1 MNHISKDQG
10 NHLAEINRLLS
21 VYQVLSFSQLEKTF
35 PDLTEDKLLLL
46 LRKLEKGG
54 RLIYEQDTGLVRYS
68 TECTANTSTM
78 VAYWILLDFISDTI
92 YHTISDF
99 PVSLT
104 FYTNSNYYDVIHVPE
119 EKEILINHAL
129 SDYDEDAPKRLVVVD
144 HTGQIPN
151 LHFPGIAAFC
161 TVSAD
166 GRVQYY
172 KKQGVTD
179 E

>member
-1 MNHISKDQG
+1 MNHILKDRG
-10 NHLAEINRLLS
+10 NHLTEINRLLS
-21 VYQVLSFSQLEKTF
+21 IYQVLSFSQLVKTF

-46 LRKLEKGG
+46 LRMLEKGG
-54 RLIYEQDTGLVRYS
+54 RLIYEQDTGLVHYS
-68 TECTANTSTM
+68 KECCANPSTL

-99 PVSLT
+99 PVSLI
-104 FYTNSNYYDVIHVPE
+104 FYTNTDCYDVIHVPE
-119 EKEILINHAL
+119 EQEILINHAL
-129 SDYDEDAPKRLVVVD
+129 SAYDEDAPKRLVVVD
-144 HTGQIPN
+144 HTRQIPN

-161 TVSAD
+161 TVSSD

>member
-99 PVSLT
+99 
-104 FYTNSNYYDVIHVPE
+104 
-119 EKEILINHAL
+119 
-129 SDYDEDAPKRLVVVD
+129 R
-144 HTGQIPN
+144 
-151 LHFPGIAAFC
+151 C
-161 TVSAD
+161 
-166 GRVQYY
+166 R
-172 KKQGVTD
+172 
-179 E
+179 